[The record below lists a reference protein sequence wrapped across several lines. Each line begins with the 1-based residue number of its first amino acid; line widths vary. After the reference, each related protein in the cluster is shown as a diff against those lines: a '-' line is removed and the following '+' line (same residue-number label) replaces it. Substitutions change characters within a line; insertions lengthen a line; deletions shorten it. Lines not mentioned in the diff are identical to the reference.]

1 MFDMFYRFALQLFAA
16 AGTVTNTT
24 TGTVNSYTGAAT
36 TTDAMTP
43 SMKTFYDTEL
53 LENAREKLIFQQLG
67 RKQALPA
74 RHGKTV
80 EWRKWKTLPGVDKLK
95 EGVIPE
101 GKTLGMTSMTVPID
115 QYGMY
120 VTISDQL
127 ELPAVDDAILGA
139 TEEIGASA
147 GESYDKLVRAVLMTG
162 ANVMFADIYDAEG
175 NYVSTP
181 DTRAAL
187 AAGATKVAHLTPKMV
202 NKAVTAM
209 KKNKVPTMSGG
220 KYVAVIH
227 PSVAEDLRESKAWNE
242 YHKYAATTEI
252 FNGEIGELH
261 GCRFVEDT
269 FAPILGDTDYKNK
282 AGTVTYATYFF
293 GKDGFG
299 IIDPA
304 EGGLQMI
311 VKPKEV
317 AGGPLNQ
324 FSTIGY
330 KFETNGATM
339 LYTERVLRVMSCSSY
354 SAIDEA
360 N

>member
-1 MFDMFYRFALQLFAA
+1 MFDMFIRFDLQFHAE
-16 AGTVTNTT
+16 AGTMTNTT

-36 TTDAMTP
+36 TTDAMSP
-43 SMKTFYDTEL
+43 SMKVFYDTEL

-74 RHGKTV
+74 KHGKTV
-80 EWRKWKTLPGVDKLK
+80 EWRKWKTLPGVDKLR

-120 VTISDQL
+120 VTVSDQL
-127 ELPAVDDAILGA
+127 ELHAVDDAILGA

-147 GESYDKLVRAVLMTG
+147 GESYDKLVRAALMTG
-162 ANVMFADIYDAEG
+162 ANVMFADIYDADG

-187 AAGATKVAHLTPKMV
+187 AAGKANVAHLTPKMV
-202 NKAVTAM
+202 NKAVTAL
-209 KKNKVPTMSGG
+209 KKNKVPTFSGG

-227 PSVAEDLRESKAWNE
+227 PSVAEDLRESKAWQE
-242 YHKYAATTEI
+242 YHKYAATTEL

-261 GCRFVEDT
+261 GVRFVESNL
-269 FAPILGDTDYKNK
+269 AGIVKEGDTAVYM
-282 AGTVTYATYFF
+282 TMFF
-293 GKDGFG
+293 GKDAFG
-299 IIDPA
+299 VIDP
-304 EGGLQMI
+304 EGAGMETI
-311 VKPKEV
+311 IKSKDEI
-317 AGGPLNQ
+317 GGPLNQ
-324 FSTIGY
+324 FSTIGT
-330 KFETNGATM
+330 KFSMAAKI
-339 LYTERVLRVMSCSSY
+339 LYPERLLTLESLSSY

>member
-1 MFDMFYRFALQLFAA
+1 MFDNIYRFDLQLFAE

-24 TGTVNSYTGAAT
+24 TGTVNAYTGTAT
-36 TTDAMTP
+36 TTDALSA

-67 RKQALPA
+67 RKQSLPA
-74 RHGKTV
+74 NHGKTV
-80 EWRKWKTLPGVDKLK
+80 EWRKWNTLPGVDKLQ
-95 EGVIPE
+95 EAVIPE

-127 ELPAVDDAILGA
+127 ELHAIDDAILGA

-162 ANVMFADIYDAEG
+162 ANVMFADIYDADG

-181 DTRAAL
+181 ETRAAL
-187 AAGATKVAHLTPKMV
+187 AAGINNIAYLTPKMV

-209 KKNKVPTMSGG
+209 KKNKVPTFSGG
-220 KYVAVIH
+220 KYLAVIH
-227 PSVAEDLRESKAWNE
+227 PSVAEDLRESKAWIE
-242 YHKYAATTEI
+242 YHQYAATTQI

-261 GCRFVEDT
+261 GVRFVESNL
-269 FAPILGDTDYKNK
+269 APIVKQGDVAVYMTM
-282 AGTVTYATYFF
+282 FF
-293 GKDGFG
+293 GKDAFG
-299 IIDPA
+299 VIDP
-304 EGGLQMI
+304 EGAGMETI
-311 VKPKEV
+311 IKDKDKV
-317 AGGPLNQ
+317 GGPLNQ
-324 FSTIGY
+324 FSTIGT
-330 KFETNGATM
+330 KFSMAAKI
-339 LYTERVLRVMSCSSY
+339 LYPERLLTLESLSSY

>member
-1 MFDMFYRFALQLFAA
+1 MFDMFIRFDLQLHAE
-16 AGTVTNTT
+16 AGNVVNTT
-24 TGTVNSYTGAAT
+24 TGNVNAYTGVENST
-36 TTDAMTP
+36 GAMSP

-74 RHGKTV
+74 NHGKTV

-120 VTISDQL
+120 VTVSDQL
-127 ELPAVDDAILGA
+127 ELHAVDDAILGA

-162 ANVMFADIYDAEG
+162 ANVMFADIYDADG

-181 DTRAAL
+181 DTRSAL
-187 AAGATKVAHLTPKMV
+187 VAGKTNVAHLTPKMV

-209 KKNKVPTMSGG
+209 KKNKVPTFSGG

-227 PSVAEDLRESKAWNE
+227 PSVAEDLRESKAWQE
-242 YHKYAATTEI
+242 YHKYAATTEL

-261 GCRFVEDT
+261 GVRFVESNM
-269 FAPILGDTDYKNK
+269 AKIVKEGDTAVYM
-282 AGTVTYATYFF
+282 TMFF
-293 GKDGFG
+293 GKDAFG
-299 IIDPA
+299 VIDP
-304 EGGLQMI
+304 EGAGMETI
-311 VKPKEV
+311 IKSKDEI
-317 AGGPLNQ
+317 GGPLNQ
-324 FSTIGY
+324 FSTIGT
-330 KFETNGATM
+330 KFSMAAKI
-339 LYTERVLRVMSCSSY
+339 LYPERLLTVESLSSY

>member
-1 MFDMFYRFALQLFAA
+1 MLDMFYRFDLQLFAE

-127 ELPAVDDAILGA
+127 ELHAVDDAILGA

-175 NYVSTP
+175 NYASTP
-181 DTRAAL
+181 DSRAAR

-261 GCRFVEDT
+261 GVRFVESNL
-269 FAPILGDTDYKNK
+269 APIVKEGDTAVYL
-282 AGTVTYATYFF
+282 TMFF
-293 GKDGFG
+293 GKDAFG
-299 IIDPA
+299 VIDP
-304 EGGLQMI
+304 EGAGMETIIKDKGQI
-311 VKPKEV
+311 
-317 AGGPLNQ
+317 GGPLNQ
-324 FSTIGY
+324 FSTIGT
-330 KFETNGATM
+330 KFSMAAKI
-339 LYTERVLRVMSCSSY
+339 LYPERLLTLESLSSY

>member
-1 MFDMFYRFALQLFAA
+1 MFDMFIRFDLQLHAD
-16 AGTVTNTT
+16 AGNVVNTT
-24 TGTVNSYTGAAT
+24 TGNVNAYTGAENT
-36 TTDAMTP
+36 TNAMSP

-74 RHGKTV
+74 NHGKTV

-120 VTISDQL
+120 VTVSDQL
-127 ELPAVDDAILGA
+127 ELHAVDDAILGA

-162 ANVMFADIYDAEG
+162 ANVMFADIYDADG

-181 DTRAAL
+181 DTRSAL
-187 AAGATKVAHLTPKMV
+187 VAGKTNVAHLTPKMV

-209 KKNKVPTMSGG
+209 KKNKVPTFSGG

-227 PSVAEDLRESKAWNE
+227 PSVSEDLRESKAWNE

-261 GCRFVEDT
+261 GVRFVESNL
-269 FAPILGDTDYKNK
+269 APIVKEGSTAVYLTM
-282 AGTVTYATYFF
+282 FF
-293 GKDGFG
+293 GRDAFGVINPEGAGMETIIKSKDE
-299 IIDPA
+299 I
-304 EGGLQMI
+304 
-311 VKPKEV
+311 
-317 AGGPLNQ
+317 GGPLNQ
-324 FSTIGY
+324 FSTIGT
-330 KFETNGATM
+330 KFSMAAKI
-339 LYTERVLRVMSCSSY
+339 LYPERLLTVESLSSY
-354 SAIDEA
+354 SEIDEA